1 MKRFAFV
8 SLIGSALMIT
18 SLGAQE
24 IHKRKENQQDRIA
37 QGVKS
42 DELTAG
48 ETAKL
53 ERKEVR
59 VNREL
64 RRDRAQNGGT
74 LTPKER
80 RKINRQQ
87 NRLSRQ
93 IYRDKHNLRK
103 Q

>member
-1 MKRFAFV
+1 MRRFPFV
-8 SLIGSALMIT
+8 PLMAAGLMIT
-18 SLGAQE
+18 GLSAQE
-24 IHKRKENQQDRIA
+24 IKERKENQQDRIA

-42 DELTAG
+42 GELTAG

-53 ERKEVR
+53 ERKEAR
-59 VNREL
+59 VNRET
-64 RRDRAQNGGT
+64 RRDRAKNGGT

-87 NRLSRQ
+87 DRLSRQ
-93 IYRDKHNLRK
+93 IHRQKHDGQK